1 VASLPSTLNVTNSGG
16 APMANVGFQ
25 ITGSAASSFAWSA
38 STCGTTLNN
47 GNSCTVQVIF
57 TPATA
62 ASSVATLTISSSTR
76 GVSPVLVP
84 LNGNGAATT
93 VLSVSPSQLTFAS
106 TLTGQSSAAQSVAVT
121 NTGSFTAASLTLT
134 VAAPFSL
141 TQDTCTGNNLA
152 AGVSCTVGVI
162 FSPSTSGTMPGT
174 LTVGSVSAIALAT
187 VTLSGTGVV
196 PVDFTVT
203 VSGSSS
209 QTVASG
215 QSAYFPLVITPV
227 NGLAGTFT
235 FQSGTLPA
243 NTLCL
248 FNPGS
253 VIQVS
258 AGATGNV
265 TVQISTGKSGSSV
278 RSDAPARW
286 RVLPLACGLVLLPL
300 AWRRRRKLLLMAA
313 LWAIMAGGVASCT
326 SSGGG
331 LGGTGTQSVTGSTP
345 AGTYL
350 IPLTVVSGTIQHSV
364 TVTLTVD

>member
-1 VASLPSTLNVTNSGG
+1 VLN
-16 APMANVGFQ
+16 
-25 ITGSAASSFAWSA
+25 
-38 STCGTTLNN
+38 
-47 GNSCTVQVIF
+47 
-57 TPATA
+57 
-62 ASSVATLTISSSTR
+62 
-76 GVSPVLVP
+76 
-84 LNGNGAATT
+84 
-93 VLSVSPSQLTFAS
+93 VSPSQLTFAA
-106 TLTGQSSAAQSVAVT
+106 TLTGQSSAAQTVTVT
-121 NTGSFTAASLTLT
+121 NTGSFTATSLTLT
-134 VAAPFSL
+134 IAAPFNL
-141 TQDTCTGNNLA
+141 TQDSCGGNNLA
-152 AGVSCTVGVI
+152 AGASCTVGVI
-162 FSPSTSGTMPGT
+162 FSPSANGTAPGT
-174 LTVGSVSAIALAT
+174 LTVGSLSAIAPAT
-187 VTLSGTGVV
+187 VVLSGTGVV

-215 QSAYFPLVITPV
+215 QTAYFPLVITPA

-235 FQSGTLPA
+235 FQCGTLPA

-265 TVQISTGKSGSSV
+265 TAQISTGKSGSSV

-300 AWRRRRKLLLMAA
+300 AWRRRRKFLLMAA
-313 LWAIMAGGVASCT
+313 FMAVLACGVSSCT

-350 IPLTVVSGTIQHSV
+350 IPLTVVSGTIQHSI